1 MFQASGGGAVRQGL
15 WFYVALAVA
24 GLSCLSAEPADA
36 QSIGNARS
44 VTNQVDGIVRGAART
59 LAAGSDVFTS
69 EVIRT
74 GDAATAQLVFLD
86 NTNLN
91 VGPRSSVTLDRF
103 VYNPDRNTGRF
114 VVRASRGVFRFVTGS
129 QPPRDYTIRT
139 PIATI
144 GVRGTVFDLLVDR
157 DKIVVVLVEGAIVVT
172 TAQGRSVTLT
182 VAGTAV
188 TIYAG
193 GRISGPAPWT
203 GTIFDTASNAPFP
216 YFGSVPIALGMGGL
230 QPFVGL
236 EGGVRGT
243 TTRFDV
249 MPPFDVDSTI
259 GVAGFNGGF
268 LYMLPDSKAFV
279 GPRVGALFGFGS
291 GSITSPPASPA
302 FTYKVEMPWT
312 LFYEAM
318 VGTDLGTAPF
328 GRDTRIHA
336 SLGGATTHTTVT
348 GTAPGFTVESSATR
362 TGVTASIGL
371 DFEVMPSLFV
381 GGQFRYINVPTGD
394 VLIPGL
400 VPISGNSYIG
410 TLTLTKP
417 LP

>member
-1 MFQASGGGAVRQGL
+1 MRQGQL
-15 WFYVALAVA
+15 LRCALAFIA
-24 GLSCLSAEPADA
+24 LALLPAEPARA

-44 VTNQVDGIVRGAART
+44 VTNQVDGILRGATRS
-59 LAAGSDVFTS
+59 LAAGSDVFTN
-69 EVIRT
+69 ELIRT

-91 VGPRSSVTLDRF
+91 VGPRSAVTLDRF
-103 VYNPDRNTGRF
+103 VYNPDRNTGRV

-157 DKIVVVLVEGAIVVT
+157 DKIIVVLVEGAIVVT
-172 TAQGRSVTLT
+172 TAQGRSVSLT
-182 VAGTAV
+182 VPGTAV

-216 YFGSVPIALGMGGL
+216 YFGGVPFAVGMGGV
-230 QPFVGL
+230 QPFIGI
-236 EGGVRGT
+236 EGGVRGSS
-243 TTRFDV
+243 TRFDV

-259 GVAGFNGGF
+259 GVAGINGGF
-268 LYMLPDSKAFV
+268 LYMLPDSKVFV
-279 GPRVGALFGFGS
+279 GPRVGALFGFGD
-291 GSITSPPASPA
+291 GSITGPPASPA

-336 SLGGATTHTTVT
+336 SLGGATTRTKVT
-348 GTAPGFTVESSATR
+348 GTAAGFSVESSTTS
-362 TGVTASIGL
+362 TGVTASVGL
-371 DFEVMPSLFV
+371 DFEVAPSLFL
-381 GGQFRYINVPTGD
+381 GGQFRYINVPTGN

-400 VPISGNSYIG
+400 VPISSNSYIG
-410 TLTLTKP
+410 TITLTRP